1 MNQSLIDKTN
11 KTYDL
16 QINGRNATKFKR
28 GYRANPNF
36 KIDKELFNLSLQL
49 DINDWREIR
58 SGDFWTTIDKI
69 QGRDN
74 KNLYTL
80 EKVKKY
86 LGLDF
91 SFQY

>member
-1 MNQSLIDKTN
+1 MNQSVIDKTN

-16 QINGRNATKFKR
+16 QINGRKATKFKR

-58 SGDFWTTIDKI
+58 CGNFWKTIDKI
-69 QGRDN
+69 EGRDN
-74 KNLYTL
+74 KNFFLLT
-80 EKVKKY
+80 KVKEY
-86 LGLDF
+86 LNIRITD
-91 SFQY
+91 